1 MADAINSIVEVYI
14 SRETAQIDTASFN
27 IPLIMVNLPDTIDN
41 TDPENPVNV
50 PADVTERVTVH
61 NSAASVAD
69 KYGEESI
76 AYAMAQK
83 LMGGDIRPA
92 QFMVGV
98 KNSSETYTQGLN
110 AVMEYNNDW
119 YALLLDSKVAGDIK
133 EAAAVIQA
141 TRKMFFASTKDADVL
156 DPVSTSDIGSFLHDG
171 SYTRTALVYHQD
183 ADTQHP
189 EAAWVG
195 TQIVETPGSNDWCF
209 KRGNGVTISRLSSTA
224 QTALTEKRV
233 NFFTRVGGVN
243 MFRYGDTSEGSPID
257 EIIFVDWL
265 QARME
270 EQIFYRIATKKKIPM
285 TQAGAA
291 LIEAEIRSVLTQGQ
305 ANGGIADAPQFQVQ
319 SPNVLAIPED
329 QRARR
334 ILGDFLFTARLSGS
348 VRKVIVRGTVSY

>member
-27 IPLIMVNLPDTIDN
+27 IPLIMVNLPDTVDN
-41 TDPENPVNV
+41 TNPGNPVNV

-69 KYGEESI
+69 KYGENSI

-83 LMGGDIRPA
+83 LMGGQLRPA

-98 KNSSETYTQGLN
+98 KNSTETYTQGLN
-110 AVMEYNNDW
+110 AAIEYNNDW

-156 DPVSTSDIGSFLHDG
+156 DPVSTADIGSFLHDG
-171 SYTRTALVYHQD
+171 GYTRTALVYHSQ

-195 TQIVETPGSNDWCF
+195 SQIVETPGSNDWCF
-209 KRGNGVTISRLSSTA
+209 KGGAGVTIDRLSSTN
-224 QTALTEKRV
+224 QNTLSEKSV
-233 NFFTRVGGVN
+233 NFYSRVGGVN
-243 MFRYGDTSEGSPID
+243 MFRYGDTAEGAPID

-265 QARME
+265 QARIE
-270 EQIFYRIATKKKIPM
+270 EQIFYRIATKKKLPM
-285 TQAGAA
+285 TQSGATM
-291 LIEAEIRSVLTQGQ
+291 IEAEIRSVLTQGV
-305 ANGGIADAPQFQVQ
+305 ANGGIADTPQFQVQ
-319 SPNVLAIPED
+319 SPNVLEIPED

-334 ILGDFLFTARLSGS
+334 IMGDFRFTARLSGS
-348 VRKVIVRGTVSY
+348 TRKVVVRGIVSY